1 MTAPEVTSPL
11 LTDLYELTMACAY
24 WQTGMA
30 EREAVFHV
38 SFRQEPF
45 GSGFAL
51 AAGLGPVINYLR
63 GLRFTEGDLTYLGT
77 LRGAD
82 ASPLFPAPFL
92 EYLRTFRL
100 TCDVDAIP
108 EGTVVFAHEPLV
120 RVRGP
125 LLQAQLV
132 ETALLNA
139 VNFSTLIATKA
150 ARIVY
155 AAAGKSVLELGLRRA
170 QGPDGGLTASRAA
183 YLGGCS
189 GTSNVLAGQTFGI
202 PVAGTHAHSWVM
214 AFGDERAAFAAYA
227 EAMPQNVLLLVDT
240 YDSLEGVRHAIEA
253 GRQLEARGAKLLGI
267 RLDSGDLAWLS
278 QEARRMLD
286 AAGFPEARIVASNDL
301 DESLIA
307 SLAQQGAK
315 IDTFGVGTKLV
326 TAYDQPALGGVYKL
340 GAIRDAAGAW
350 QRRIKVS
357 EQRVKT
363 SIPGVLNVRRF
374 ASDGTVRGDMLWD
387 ELDGPPAATAIFDP
401 SDTTRTRRFDG
412 CQWRDLLL
420 PVFRRGELVYE
431 LPPLEASRTLARR
444 ELESLH
450 PSVRRL
456 ANAHEYPV
464 GLETRLCER
473 RTEMIEAARSGR

>member
-1 MTAPEVTSPL
+1 MTSGAL
-11 LTDLYELTMACAY
+11 LTDLYELTMACGY
-24 WQTGMA
+24 WKSGNG

-51 AAGLGPVINYLR
+51 AAGLGPAIDYLR
-63 GLRFTEGDLTYLGT
+63 SLRFTEDDLAYLQS
-77 LRGAD
+77 LKGAD
-82 ASPLFPAPFL
+82 GSPLFPASFL
-92 EYLRTFRL
+92 DALREFRL

-108 EGTVVFAHEPLV
+108 EGTVVFANEPLL

-125 LLQAQLV
+125 LLQAQLL

-155 AAAGKSVLELGLRRA
+155 AAQGRSVLEFGLRRA

-189 GTSNVLAGQTFGI
+189 GTSNVLAGRAFGI

-214 AFGDERAAFAAYA
+214 AFGDERTAFAAYT

-240 YDSLEGVRHAIEA
+240 YDSLEGVRHAIEI
-253 GRQLEARGAKLLGI
+253 GRQLEARHAKLLGI

-286 AAGFPEARIVASNDL
+286 AEGFTEARIVASNDL
-301 DESLIA
+301 DEGLIA
-307 SLAQQGAK
+307 SLVQQGAR
-315 IDTFGVGTKLV
+315 IDTFGVGTRLV

-340 GAIRDAAGAW
+340 GAIRDPDGTW
-350 QRRIKVS
+350 QHRIKVS
-357 EQRVKT
+357 DQRAKT
-363 SIPGVLNVRRF
+363 STPGVLGVRRF
-374 ASDGTVRGDMLWD
+374 TSNGFARGDMLWD
-387 ELDGPPAATAIFDP
+387 ELDGSPVSTAIFDP
-401 SDTTRTRRFDG
+401 FDSTRTR
-412 CQWRDLLL
+412 DLLVS
-420 PVFRRGELVYE
+420 VFRRGELVYE
-431 LPPLEASRTLARR
+431 VPSLAASRSFAAR
-444 ELESLH
+444 ELEAQH

-456 ANAHEYPV
+456 ENPHEYPV

-473 RTEMIEAARSGR
+473 RTKMIAEARRER